1 MESFISF
8 ISQPWPWYVGGPLI
22 GLMILLLL
30 WIENK
35 PFAVA
40 GSYRHLCAAT
50 VPAGIPFLKY
60 NWKAEAWNLF
70 FAAGII
76 AGGIFASAVLLHPDH
91 IAISEAT
98 TKCLQDLGLH
108 DTSGFLPRELFSF
121 TALGTIKGLTIMVAG
136 GFLVGFGSRYAGGC
150 TSGHSMSGISD
161 LQWTSM
167 LATAFFFAG
176 GILSS
181 YILLPLILKL
191 FP

>member
-1 MESFISF
+1 MDSFIHF
-8 ISQPWPWYVGGPLI
+8 ISQPWQWYVGGPLI
-22 GLMILLLL
+22 GLMILALL

-40 GSYRHLCAAT
+40 GSYRHLCAAA

-76 AGGIFASAVLLHPDH
+76 AGGLIAGIVFAHSSHVAVSD
-91 IAISEAT
+91 AT
-98 TKCLQDLGLH
+98 TRCLHNLGLH
-108 DTSGFLPRELFSF
+108 DMSGFLPPELFSF
-121 TALGTIKGLTIMVAG
+121 AALKTIKGFIIVVAG

-176 GILSS
+176 GIFSA
-181 YILLPLILKL
+181 YVLLPLILKL
-191 FP
+191 GA